1 MNHEKKPCRD
11 SKSPMLTGNRAQ
23 RQRTP
28 DKREERHFTLGKI
41 GNECALIAK
50 ERNRL

>member
-1 MNHEKKPCRD
+1 MDNKKKPCRD

-23 RQRTP
+23 RPRTP
-28 DKREERHFTLGKI
+28 DKRGKTHFTLGKI